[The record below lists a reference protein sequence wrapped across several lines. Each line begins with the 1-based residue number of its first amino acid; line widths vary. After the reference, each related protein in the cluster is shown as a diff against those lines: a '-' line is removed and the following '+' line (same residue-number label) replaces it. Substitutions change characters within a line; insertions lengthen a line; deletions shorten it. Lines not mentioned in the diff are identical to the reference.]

1 MIDYPRLQLAARL
14 VPISELAIGYLNVNR
29 TLLEPNI
36 LGTNA
41 DPYTLDTAS
50 VMTALAAIGAPSTVV
65 VAFELFLDVL
75 AYRYTVLETVGLP
88 VGVDPAV
95 LDALVTAK
103 VAVATATKLDK
114 SVYDKNNDGKVD
126 IENQNDASF
135 LFSTPA
141 LQWVQPHTYGRI
153 PDVTLLD
160 VLGNQIQADIRATTT
175 SVIVDFGAPTAGQL
189 ILR

>member
-29 TLLEPNI
+29 TLLEPLIN
-36 LGTNA
+36 GTNA
-41 DPYTLDTAS
+41 DPYVLDTAS
-50 VMTALAAIGAPSTVV
+50 VMTALATISAPSTVV
-65 VAFELFLDVL
+65 VAFESFLDLL
-75 AYRYTVLETVGLP
+75 AYRYAVLETVGLP
-88 VGVDPAV
+88 TGIDPAV

-135 LFSTPA
+135 LFSTPL

-160 VLGNQIQADIRATTT
+160 ALGNQMQADVRATTT
-175 SVIVDFGAPTAGQL
+175 TVIVDFGAPTAGQL

>member
-160 VLGNQIQADIRATTT
+160 GAGNQIQADVRATTT
-175 SVIVDFGAPTAGQL
+175 SVIVDFGAPTAGQI

>member
-135 LFSTPA
+135 LFSVPA

-153 PDVTLLD
+153 PDVTLLN
-160 VLGNQIQADIRATTT
+160 VLGEQIQADVRATTT